1 MKKEIEDRLNL
12 ARLLA
17 AKLSGKLTEEKQ
29 TELDEQLES
38 DAVLQALV
46 QDLESGISPDKLA
59 ETPEKEWKQF
69 QAKYRLSSKRRLW
82 RYVASACAVVL
93 LALGMGLLHM
103 FRNELNHSLASSAR
117 SVTLTTESGETY
129 SLEDLHSIQW
139 AEVRQIRI
147 EDRTKEITYAGRQS
161 SLQSAEWHTIQVPAM
176 AEYTLILADGSKVLL
191 NANSRIKYPSQF
203 TDSLREVW
211 LEGEAYFQVARNEK
225 QPFTVHFRENRVT
238 VLGTEFNIL
247 CPPGKVARTTLVSGL
262 VLLSNAQQSVVLQP
276 GQEGIL
282 LAGESDIT
290 VQAADINVAIAWTHN
305 KFYFKNQP
313 LEEIVRKLS
322 EWYDVKILFQEND
335 LRQLKFTI
343 ESNRYNNISEVLE
356 IIKATGRINYTQQG
370 NTILLS
376 R

>member
-1 MKKEIEDRLNL
+1 MKQEIEDRLNL

-29 TELDEQLES
+29 TELDERLES
-38 DAVLQALV
+38 DAALQALF
-46 QDLESGISPDKLA
+46 QDLEAGISPDKLTV
-59 ETPEKEWKQF
+59 TPEEEWKQF
-69 QAKYRLSSKRRLW
+69 QTKYHLSSKLRLW
-82 RYVASACAVVL
+82 RYVASACAVVV
-93 LALGMGLLHM
+93 LAIGIGLLHT
-103 FRNELNHSLASSAR
+103 FRNESDHSLASFAR

-129 SLEDLHSIQW
+129 SLEELHSVQW
-139 AEVRQIRI
+139 AEDRQIRI
-147 EDRTKEITYAGRQS
+147 EEGAKEINYVGRQS
-161 SLQSAEWHTIQVPAM
+161 SVQSAEWHMIQVPAM

-247 CPPGKVARTTLVSGL
+247 CPPGEVARTTLINGSVR
-262 VLLSNAQQSVVLQP
+262 LSNAQQSVVLQP
-276 GQEGIL
+276 GQEGVV
-282 LAGESDIT
+282 LADKSDIA

-322 EWYDVKILFQEND
+322 EWYDVKILFKEND

-343 ESNRYNNISEVLE
+343 ESNRYNDIRNVLE
-356 IIKATGRINYTQQG
+356 IIKATGRISYTQQE
-370 NTILLS
+370 NVILLS